1 MLLLAIPIFLFWSS
15 FLNGLAHRLLKERA
29 LLDYKPRCRSC
40 DEYLAWYD
48 VIPLISFM
56 IFGGKC
62 RLCKSHHSLL
72 YPVLEAFDAGVLFAL
87 FCLNFTSFG
96 HIAWGVFLPEFFF
109 VSALLLALRTD
120 LEEFVILRISSLY
133 LIPVWLGFAFFGLL
147 SVDVLSSFLGA
158 FFGYALPWFA
168 GWLYHKMRGVNGIG
182 EGDFEFLGMIGA
194 FLGPVRMLDV
204 LVVACIVAVVV
215 GIIVAVATQ
224 SGRNVRL
231 PFAPFL
237 VIGALVALF
246 S

>member
-1 MLLLAIPIFLFWSS
+1 MLLLAIAFFLVWSS
-15 FLNGLAHRLLKERA
+15 LLNGLAHQLLKERA

-56 IFGGKC
+56 LWGGKC
-62 RLCKSHHSLL
+62 RICKAQHSLL
-72 YPVLEAFDAGVLFAL
+72 YPLLELFDAGVMTAL
-87 FCLNFTSFG
+87 YHMHTVDYGEIL
-96 HIAWGVFLPEFFF
+96 WGAFLPRFFF

-133 LIPVWLGFAFFGLL
+133 LIPVWLACAFFGFL
-147 SVDVLSSFLGA
+147 DIDIVLSFTGALLG
-158 FFGYALPWFA
+158 YVLPWFA
-168 GWLYHKMRGVNGIG
+168 GYVYRKMRGIDGIG

-194 FLGPVRMLDV
+194 FLGPLKMLDSLV
-204 LVVACIVAVVV
+204 MACVIAVVAGIV
-215 GIIVAVATQ
+215 VAIA
-224 SGRNVRL
+224 SKSPRNVKL

-237 VIGALVALF
+237 VIGALISLF